1 MPTPEE
7 QLNIIQQRFNKNVAQ
22 AQHIEQE
29 IAKLQEQLR
38 GLQQPLI
45 EDQGAIKALK
55 EIVNFS
61 TLRDNLVNSVEQ
73 TA

>member
-7 QLNIIQQRFNKNVAQ
+7 KLNEVQERFNMNVAQ
-22 AQHIEQE
+22 AQQIEQQ

-45 EDQGAIKALK
+45 EDQVAIKTLK
-55 EIVNFS
+55 EI
-61 TLRDNLVNSVEQ
+61 LEPVEQ
-73 TA
+73 PA

>member
-7 QLNIIQQRFNKNVAQ
+7 KLNEVQERFNTNVAQ
-22 AQHIEQE
+22 AQQIEQQ

-38 GLQQPLI
+38 TLQQPLI
-45 EDQGAIKALK
+45 EDQGAIKTLK
-55 EIVNFS
+55 E
-61 TLRDNLVNSVEQ
+61 LVAVEQ

>member
-1 MPTPEE
+1 MPTPKE
-7 QLNIIQQRFNKNVAQ
+7 QLNNIQERFNKNVAQ
-22 AQHIEQE
+22 AQQIEQQ

-55 EIVNFS
+55 EI
-61 TLRDNLVNSVEQ
+61 LESVEQ